1 MNEIVDLVLSNYQ
14 LSGTLSSAELAVCR
28 ARTARYIGTLMS
40 AGQDDPQQLE
50 EYARAYL
57 RELHEG
63 RDPRFTG
70 C

>member
-14 LSGTLSSAELAVCR
+14 LASTLSSTELATCR
-28 ARTARYIGTLMS
+28 ARTAQYIGTLMS
-40 AGQDDPQQLE
+40 AGKDDPQQLE
-50 EYARAYL
+50 EYAKAYL

-63 RDPRFTG
+63 HDPRFTG